1 MTSVLLAVPT
11 IPERFPRRE
20 GLEKLWRE
28 RTPEADLEIVYS
40 EAGTTWGDGLND
52 IVEQLGGD
60 VPDVFVC
67 GSDDFC
73 PADERW
79 LPSVLP
85 WLEQNIY
92 PAPLVED
99 PRFRNYGGH
108 PHPVPDG
115 TPGDMSTFPILRGDW
130 LDIVFPLP
138 EGLHYYSDNFLAALL
153 SLSGV
158 SCVAVPSCRMLH
170 LHAQEGRGAGYGSEN
185 TRLFVDTVRYTDA
198 LNERGIDRLSLPPNI
213 RGHMFEEHYHEI
225 GRLIIKGA
233 AA

>member
-1 MTSVLLAVPT
+1 MRVVLAVPT

-52 IVEQLGGD
+52 IYEQVKD
-60 VPDVFVC
+60 DPPDLFVC

-79 LPSVLP
+79 LPTILP
-85 WLEQNIY
+85 WLNKNVY

-108 PHPVPDG
+108 PHPVTDG
-115 TPGDMSTFPILRGDW
+115 TPGDMSTFPILRGEW
-130 LDIVFPLP
+130 LPLIFPLP
-138 EGLHYYSDNFLAALL
+138 EGLHYFADNLIAAMLAVN
-153 SLSGV
+153 SV

-185 TRLFVDTVRYTDA
+185 TRLYVDTVRYTRA
-198 LNERGIDRLSLPPNI
+198 LEERGIDRLSLPVNV
-213 RGHMFEEHYHEI
+213 RGHMWEEQYQEI
-225 GRLIIKGA
+225 GRLIQQPPA
-233 AA
+233 A